1 MVDALERKDHRMDQ
15 RVSQYRKEARKS
27 RQEVKRLRT
36 KLNEQRAANTLLQR
50 DLEAQSR
57 LLRVRGAE
65 LREAQA
71 YAATVDTVSHQ
82 DVLRVLDALNAEI
95 FQFAAEVA
103 DSVEVVNAA
112 PPEDDTLRMLQQA
125 MGHGMVEMLTAVA
138 QGRCDSVG
146 VQIAL
151 QAVLVQ
157 CVYMAASSWAASPEQ
172 NVAFQAVYD
181 NIFATGTSSYHR
193 IDTPAHRRP
202 EPPSIAA
209 KWKALT
215 RRYGT
220 HLHVRHDVLQRTL
233 LDTTSDVLQLAGGRL
248 DVVPAPVIQG
258 FAIRIDEIVK
268 LTMKLR
274 SHIGEDAASSDLRII
289 PPSPGGVF
297 DATLMDDANALPGKA
312 SVGVVLCTTELGLL
326 RREKT
331 GSVGE
336 DAGNVSTTVVKKA
349 SIVLEGIVGE
359 LVNS

>member
-95 FQFAAEVA
+95 FQFAAEAA
-103 DSVEVVNAA
+103 DSVEVVNTT

-125 MGHGMVEMLTAVA
+125 MGHGMLEMLTAVA

-157 CVYMAASSWAASPEQ
+157 GVYMAASSWAASPAQ

-181 NIFATGTSSYHR
+181 NIFATGTSSYHC
-193 IDTPAHRRP
+193 IDSPTHRGP

-220 HLHVRHDVLQRTL
+220 HLHVRHDVLQQNLR
-233 LDTTSDVLQLAGGRL
+233 DMAFEVLQLAGGRL
-248 DVVPAPVIQG
+248 DVVPPVI
-258 FAIRIDEIVK
+258 
-268 LTMKLR
+268 
-274 SHIGEDAASSDLRII
+274 
-289 PPSPGGVF
+289 
-297 DATLMDDANALPGKA
+297 
-312 SVGVVLCTTELGLL
+312 
-326 RREKT
+326 
-331 GSVGE
+331 
-336 DAGNVSTTVVKKA
+336 
-349 SIVLEGIVGE
+349 
-359 LVNS
+359 